1 MYTAS
6 VSSHVS
12 SAATPSLA
20 HNSHHVSSAPTP
32 SSAATGHQVS
42 STPTQTSAAA
52 GHHVSSSANSR
63 HVTFAATPSSTDNNC
78 HVSSSVSPS
87 SVVNANHV
95 YFKKLNRRFKRK
107 VLQLL
112 KDAPKY
118 DLSEI
123 CSDYGRFAIFQN
135 PVNFEVSLCHPH
147 TPFESDL
154 CDNIYTELN
163 NAFREKITEAITVD
177 SAFDL
182 RTHCRYYL
190 KYHKGIENDKKV
202 KESKALINC
211 TSNSLHS
218 NFSDNSSSEDQIN
231 CTIPTFRKVTVNEII
246 KKYGEGGLT
255 DKALL
260 KSLQLHESED
270 VVQEQHDRNHRNH
283 RRHQVQ
289 EVQQQGASNKHRHNH
304 HNRRHQGNRNYTE
317 DFSRRRHEH
326 HCAIEE
332 GLENASIDSTEN
344 RDPAIGWSY
353 PGILFSGNRLPE

>member
-63 HVTFAATPSSTDNNC
+63 DVTFAATPSSTVNNR
-78 HVSSSVSPS
+78 HVSSSVAPPS
-87 SVVNANHV
+87 VAYANHV

-135 PVNFEVSLCHPH
+135 PVNFEVSFCHPH
-147 TPFESDL
+147 TSFESDL

-163 NAFREKITEAITVD
+163 NVFREKITEAITVD

-260 KSLQLHESED
+260 KSLQLRESED
-270 VVQEQHDRNHRNH
+270 LVQEQQGRNHRNH
-283 RRHQVQ
+283 HRHQVQ
-289 EVQQQGASNKHRHNH
+289 QQEISSNNHRHH
-304 HNRRHQGNRNYTE
+304 HNRRNHANRNNRE
-317 DFSRRRHEH
+317 DLSRHRHEH
-326 HCAIEE
+326 HCDIEE
-332 GLENASIDSTEN
+332 GLEYTSIDSTEN
-344 RDPAIGWSY
+344 PDPPLTGAILEFYSRVTGC
-353 PGILFSGNRLPE
+353 LTN